1 MPESL
6 PRLPDWVRK
15 PERHAGA
22 VHALKRGLRSLNL
35 HTVCE
40 TARCPNLDECFAR
53 GTAAFLILGNLCTRQ
68 CGFCA
73 APKAGPHEAPPAP
86 DPGEPAAV
94 ARMAARLK
102 LRYVIVTSVT
112 RDDLEDGGAAHFAAT
127 ARALRQ
133 ALPEARLEVLAPDFS
148 GDARALA
155 QVLEAVPDV
164 FAHNL
169 ETVPRLYRHV
179 RPQARY
185 QRSLDVLAWAARHG
199 RAVLTKSGLM
209 AGLGEE
215 PHEIEQSL
223 RDLRAA
229 GVDIVT
235 IGQYL
240 QPSRRH
246 LPVASFV
253 PPRQFEAWREFGQA
267 QGFRAVL
274 SGPLVR
280 SSYLAEAAWGMAA
293 GGRAC

>member
-1 MPESL
+1 MPESP

-15 PERHAGA
+15 PGRRPGA

-53 GTAAFLILGNLCTRQ
+53 GATTFLILGDLCTRQ

-73 APKAGPHEAPPAP
+73 APKTRPREAPPAP
-86 DPGEPAAV
+86 DPREPAAV
-94 ARMAARLK
+94 ARMAARLE
-102 LRYVIVTSVT
+102 LRYVVVTSVT

-127 ARALRQ
+127 ARELRQ
-133 ALPEARLEVLAPDFS
+133 ALPEARIELLTPDFS
-148 GDARALA
+148 GDAPALA
-155 QVLEAVPDV
+155 QVLGAAPDV

-169 ETVPRLYRHV
+169 ETVPRLYRQV

-185 QRSLDVLAWAARHG
+185 QRSLEVLTLAARHSRG
-199 RAVLTKSGLM
+199 ILIKSGLM

-215 PHEIEQSL
+215 PHEIEQTL
-223 RDLRAA
+223 RDLREA

-246 LPVASFV
+246 LPVADFV
-253 PPRQFEAWREFGQA
+253 PPWQFEAWREFGQA
-267 QGFRAVL
+267 LGFRAVL